1 MAQDN
6 ERFKWRQ
13 DPATGQWTL
22 PKAGDQTVKKHDL
35 YAEYLKEYL
44 RIVGEGAWKSKRV
57 RVTVIDAFAG
67 GGEYDAEDAGRSL
80 VPGSPLRLL
89 RAAEEAKQA
98 LLERDPSYD
107 VEVRFWFN
115 DAERDNADHLR
126 QVLGRE
132 GYTIDGK
139 RIRVT
144 TGRFADQ
151 VDAMIAAVRQQ
162 QPRAGKALV
171 IADQTGWKDATP
183 EMLSRFMD
191 ALPGVE
197 LLVTLSAG
205 MLLNPGRGLNWNLV
219 LSTRTWL
226 HPQVI
231 QQFKADVQQIR
242 QEPDHQIAKSSRAV
256 ALRQVMSE
264 MAVRTGA
271 TLFSAF
277 TLVPERSNQYLWVL
291 HMVRMREG
299 QERGKIRARDAMLDT
314 EWSLDG
320 VTRHLGG
327 TPRHYL
333 GYKALRRSDNIATL
347 DDLALAEAERSDL
360 RRRFGRETVEALLSQ
375 MQEEHM
381 GGVPVR
387 DLLRATDNSTALTR
401 DDRLRGLTGSLKEEG
416 EGRQAVMVRPEG
428 GDGLLVPVS
437 GHRILRPDDLLVPP
451 AQRVFI
457 FP

>member
-6 ERFKWRQ
+6 GRFKWRQ
-13 DPATGQWTL
+13 DPATGVWTL

-67 GGEYDAEDAGRSL
+67 GGEYKAEDGGRSL
-80 VPGSPLRLL
+80 VLGSPLRLL
-89 RAAEEAKQA
+89 RAAEEATQA
-98 LLERDPSYD
+98 LLERHPSYD

-115 DAERDNADHLR
+115 DAGRDNADHLR
-126 QVLGRE
+126 QVLARE

-151 VDAMIAAVRQQ
+151 VDAMIAAVRKQ

-183 EMLSRFMD
+183 GMLSRFMD

-205 MLLNPGRGLNWNLV
+205 MLLNPGRGLNWDLL
-219 LSTRTWL
+219 LSTRAWL
-226 HPQVI
+226 HPEVI
-231 QQFKADVQQIR
+231 QQFKADMQQIR
-242 QEPDHQIAKSSRAV
+242 QQPDHQVAKSSLAL

-277 TLVPERSNQYLWVL
+277 TLVPDRSNQYLWVL

-299 QERGKIRARDAMLDT
+299 QERGKVRARDAMLDT
-314 EWSLDG
+314 QWSLDG

-347 DDLALAEAERSDL
+347 DDLPLAEAERLDL
-360 RRRFGRETVEALLSQ
+360 RRRFGMEMVEELLSL

-401 DDRLRGLTGSLKEEG
+401 DDRLRGLTESLRGEG
-416 EGRQAVMVRPEG
+416 EGQRAVMVRTEG
-428 GDGLLVPVS
+428 GNGLLVPVS

>member
-6 ERFKWRQ
+6 GRFKWRQ
-13 DPATGQWTL
+13 DPATGVWTL

-35 YAEYLKEYL
+35 YAEYLREYL

-67 GGEYDAEDAGRSL
+67 GGEYKAEDGGRSL

-89 RAAEEAKQA
+89 RAAEEATQA
-98 LLERDPSYD
+98 LLERHPSYD

-115 DAERDNADHLR
+115 DADRDNADHLR
-126 QVLGRE
+126 QVLARE

-151 VDAMIAAVRQQ
+151 VDAMIAAVREQ

-183 EMLSRFMD
+183 GMLSRFMD

-205 MLLNPGRGLNWNLV
+205 MLLNPGRGLNWDLL
-219 LSTRTWL
+219 LSTRAWL
-226 HPQVI
+226 HPEVI
-231 QQFKADVQQIR
+231 QQFKADMQQIR
-242 QEPDHQIAKSSRAV
+242 QQPDHQVAKSSLAL

-264 MAVRTGA
+264 VAVRTGA

-277 TLVPERSNQYLWVL
+277 TLVPDRSNQYLWVL

-299 QERGKIRARDAMLDT
+299 QERGKVRARDAMLDT
-314 EWSLDG
+314 QWSLDG

-347 DDLALAEAERSDL
+347 DDLPLAEAERLDL
-360 RRRFGRETVEALLSQ
+360 RRRFGMEMVEELLSL

-401 DDRLRGLTGSLKEEG
+401 VDRLRGLTESLRGEREG
-416 EGRQAVMVRPEG
+416 QRAVMVRPEG
-428 GDGLLVPVS
+428 GNGLLVPVS

>member
-6 ERFKWRQ
+6 GRFEWRQ
-13 DPATGQWTL
+13 DPATGVWTL

-67 GGEYDAEDAGRSL
+67 GGEYKAEDAGQSL

-89 RAAEEAKQA
+89 RAAEEATQA

-115 DAERDNADHLR
+115 DADRDNADHLR
-126 QVLGRE
+126 QVLVRE
-132 GYTIDGK
+132 GYTIDEK

-151 VDAMIAAVRQQ
+151 VDAMIAAVREQ

-183 EMLSRFMD
+183 GMLSRFMD

-205 MLLNPGRGLNWNLV
+205 MLLNPGRGLNWDLL
-219 LSTRTWL
+219 LSTRAWL
-226 HPQVI
+226 HQEVI
-231 QQFKADVQQIR
+231 QQFKADMQQIR
-242 QEPDHQIAKSSRAV
+242 QQPDHQVAKSSLAL

-277 TLVPERSNQYLWVL
+277 TLVPDRSNQYLWVL

-299 QERGKIRARDAMLDT
+299 QERGKVRARDAMLDT
-314 EWSLDG
+314 QWSLDG

-347 DDLALAEAERSDL
+347 DDLPLAEAERLDL
-360 RRRFGRETVEALLSQ
+360 RRRFGMEMVEELLSL

-387 DLLRATDNSTALTR
+387 DLLRMTDNSTALTR
-401 DDRLRGLTGSLKEEG
+401 DDRLRGLTESLRGEG
-416 EGRQAVMVRPEG
+416 EGQRAVMVRPEG
-428 GDGLLVPVS
+428 GNGLLVPVS

>member
-1 MAQDN
+1 MRPDN
-6 ERFKWRQ
+6 ERFNWRQ
-13 DPATGQWTL
+13 DPATGVWRL
-22 PKAGDQTVKKHDL
+22 PQAGDQTVKKHDL

-57 RVTVIDAFAG
+57 RMTVIDAFAG
-67 GGEYDAEDAGRSL
+67 GGEYEAEDAGRSL

-115 DAERDNADHLR
+115 DANRDNADHLQ
-126 QVLGRE
+126 QVLARE

-144 TGRFADQ
+144 TGPFADQ
-151 VDAMIAAVRQQ
+151 VDAMIAAVREQ

-183 EMLSRFMD
+183 EMLGRFMD

-205 MLLNPGRGLNWNLV
+205 MLLNPGRGLNWNLL

-226 HPQVI
+226 HPEVI
-231 QQFKADVQQIR
+231 EQFKTDLEQIR
-242 QEPDHQIAKSSRAV
+242 QEPDPQVAKSSLAL
-256 ALRQVMSE
+256 ALRTVMSE

-299 QERGKIRARDAMLDT
+299 QERGKVRARDAMLDT
-314 EWSLDG
+314 QWSLDG

-347 DDLALAEAERSDL
+347 DDLPLAEAERLEL
-360 RRRFGRETVEALLSQ
+360 RKRFGMEMVEALLSR
-375 MQEEHM
+375 MQEEHI
-381 GGVPVR
+381 GGMPVSN
-387 DLLRATDNSTALTR
+387 LLRETDNKTALTR
-401 DDRLRGLTGSLKEEG
+401 DDRLRGLTESLKREG
-416 EGRQAVMVRPEG
+416 EGRRAVMVRPEDG
-428 GDGLLVPVS
+428 NGLLVPVS

>member
-13 DPATGQWTL
+13 DPATGLWTL

-67 GGEYDAEDAGRSL
+67 GGEYDAEDAGQSL

-89 RAAEEAKQA
+89 RAAEEAEQA

-144 TGRFADQ
+144 TGRFADH
-151 VDAMIAAVRQQ
+151 VDAMIAAVREQ

-183 EMLSRFMD
+183 EMLGRFMD

-205 MLLNPGRGLNWNLV
+205 MLLNPGRGLNWNLL

-231 QQFKADVQQIR
+231 QQFRADMQQIR
-242 QEPDHQIAKSSRAV
+242 QEPDHQVAKSSRAV

-277 TLVPERSNQYLWVL
+277 TLVPERSNQYLWVVA
-291 HMVRMREG
+291 HG
-299 QERGKIRARDAMLDT
+299 PRARGPGAREDTGTRRDAGHGMESGRGDEAL
-314 EWSLDG
+314 G
-320 VTRHLGG
+320 RHAATLLGLQG
-327 TPRHYL
+327 ATAQRQHRDARRL
-333 GYKALRRSDNIATL
+333 GARRSGTLGSTKTFRDGDGGGATL
-347 DDLALAEAERSDL
+347 ADAGGAHGRSPCPGPPACDRQQHGADPQRPVAGPDRGPE
-360 RRRFGRETVEALLSQ
+360 RRR
-375 MQEEHM
+375 
-381 GGVPVR
+381 
-387 DLLRATDNSTALTR
+387 
-401 DDRLRGLTGSLKEEG
+401 RGTT
-416 EGRQAVMVRPEG
+416 G
-428 GDGLLVPVS
+428 GDGQTRGRGRS
-437 GHRILRPDDLLVPP
+437 AGAGQRAPDP
-451 AQRVFI
+451 APR
-457 FP
+457 